1 MSWEEGELVTRLD
14 QILDIIADT
23 ILFCSVVLN
32 SRSPLYD
39 MFRTSLQQTF
49 EDLLF
54 PLDAEVLHQN
64 CLDFPSRVRK
74 ANSNALAVV
83 KVLRAAGDIISHV
96 NYPTIVP
103 SRALYENCRRLNGG
117 YGYLLSFVLKRPE
130 HTMRLYDEI
139 DLWKGFSCGA
149 NYTLVLP
156 YSQVVHA
163 SELDWAES
171 QGMSK
176 HIVRI
181 SVGIEE
187 EDLLIT
193 KLREALEGIRAMEN
207 NTDYR

>member
-1 MSWEEGELVTRLD
+1 MPWEEGELGVHLD
-14 QILDIIADT
+14 QISDMFADT
-23 ILFCSVVLN
+23 IPFCSVVLN

-39 MFRTSLQQTF
+39 ISRTSLQRTF

-74 ANSNALAVV
+74 ANSNALALV
-83 KVLRAAGDIISHV
+83 KLLQAAGDIISHV

-103 SRALYENCRRLNGG
+103 SRALYEDCRRPNGG

-130 HTMRLYDEI
+130 YTMRLYDEI

-187 EDLLIT
+187 ETLLVT
-193 KLREALEGIRAMEN
+193 KLRETLQVIRAMDH
-207 NTDYR
+207 TSDR